1 MKELHERG
9 EGALQDEGT
18 SRAKHRD
25 VKQPLSEIKVKKWME
40 AVIDLGSSH
49 LSYSPL
55 QLTGASVSSVGPC
68 GTKLMSHPGWSGSSH
83 A

>member
-1 MKELHERG
+1 MSGAKGFCRMKEHHGQRHG
-9 EGALQDEGT
+9 G
-18 SRAKHRD
+18 